1 MTATPRISSI
11 PVLTPAPFIARTDS
25 PLGRLELTATDD
37 GIASLSIERAG
48 MLPHDDLPEHR
59 SPLLDDALQQL
70 SEYFAGSRTEFSV
83 ALDVVGTPFQ
93 RDIWHQLSLVGWG
106 EALSYGEL
114 GLAAGRPGSGR
125 AVGGAVGANPVPIL
139 VGCHRVL
146 ASNRRLTGYSAG
158 NGLPT
163 KIWLLEHERIEHH
176 P

>member
-1 MTATPRISSI
+1 MTATDRG
-11 PVLTPAPFIARTDS
+11 V
-25 PLGRLELTATDD
+25 
-37 GIASLSIERAG
+37 ASLSIERAG
-48 MLPHDDLPEHR
+48 MLPHDDLAEHR
-59 SPLLDDALQQL
+59 NRLLDDAVQQL
-70 SEYFAGSRTEFSV
+70 AEYFAGDRTEFTV
-83 ALDVVGTPFQ
+83 PLDVSGTPFQ
-93 RDIWHQLSLVGWG
+93 RDIWHQLSLLGWG

-163 KIWLLEHERIEHH
+163 KIWLLDHERIEHH
-176 P
+176 A